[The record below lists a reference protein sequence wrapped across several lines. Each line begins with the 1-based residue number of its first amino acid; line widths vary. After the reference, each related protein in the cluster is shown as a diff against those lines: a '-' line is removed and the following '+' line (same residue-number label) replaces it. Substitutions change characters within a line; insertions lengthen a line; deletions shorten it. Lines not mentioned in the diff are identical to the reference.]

1 MITKAKTKHICS
13 LQKSKGR
20 YSHNQFIIEGRR
32 LVQEAVDADRE
43 LVMSFFTREFKK
55 HYPEIVAG
63 VMNICPTAQ
72 EISSSE
78 MQSISATKT
87 PSGILGVCILPT
99 PHVFND
105 THHSN
110 WLYLDNISD
119 PGNMGTLLRTAIW
132 FDIYNIALSRNCV
145 DIFHPKVV
153 RSGMGAHF
161 HISYILDAD
170 ITQFNSTHTL
180 YGADPDGKSLD
191 DFDIETPWAL
201 VLGSE
206 AHGIS
211 KGIRKTIHG
220 YIAVSRLGEGESLN
234 VAVAGGIIMDKL
246 VKK

>member
-1 MITKAKTKHICS
+1 MITKAKIKHIRS

-20 YSHNQFIIEGRR
+20 YSHSQFIIEGRR
-32 LVQEAVDADRE
+32 LFQEILDTEHE
-43 LVMSFFTREFKK
+43 LLISYYTQEFKK
-55 HYPEIVAG
+55 HNPDIVAD

-72 EISSSE
+72 EISPSD
-78 MQSISATKT
+78 MQSISATET
-87 PSGILGVCILPT
+87 PSGILGICIIHT
-99 PHVFND
+99 PHVFD
-105 THHSN
+105 DMLHSN

-132 FDIYNIALSRNCV
+132 FGIYNIALSRDCV
-145 DIFHPKVV
+145 DIFNPKVV

-170 ITQFNSTHTL
+170 ITQLNSTHTL
-180 YGADPDGKSLD
+180 YGADQDGKSLD
-191 DFDIETPWAL
+191 DVDIETPWAL

-211 KGIRKTIHG
+211 KKIRKTIHR
-220 YIAVSRLGEGESLN
+220 YIAVSRLGAGESLN
-234 VAVAGGIIMDKL
+234 VAVAGGIIMEKL